1 MFGCT
6 RFQGDMVPEPATFE
20 DQARGRCELANILAQ
35 KPPRF
40 LGEDSVTPGRPVRV
54 RRRWQQ
60 FAPHLAMPID
70 LEKVFVYSA
79 AKEFVFPRDQ
89 RRSDPKTGVK
99 FGL

>member
-1 MFGCT
+1 MFGCA
-6 RFQGDMVPEPATFE
+6 RFQGDMMPEPATFE

-40 LGEDSVTPGRPVRV
+40 LREDPVAPGRFLRV
-54 RRRWQQ
+54 NRRRQQ
-60 FAPHLAMPID
+60 SAFRLAMPID

-79 AKEFVFPRDQ
+79 AKEFVFPGGERW
-89 RRSDPKTGVK
+89 SDPETGIK